1 MRTILAVLFVLCS
14 TTLARADDALDA
26 LYARIAQDRARDEP
40 LRVRVYV
47 ALCDNDSQG
56 IVKVKNPAICDGD
69 QPDRNIYWGTRGGL
83 AGFMRSAS
91 FRLKSRELP
100 AAGPIAARAVW
111 HKRIAGTEVEVEG
124 IAYRGRDIRAA
135 MLEFVRAAHRAEAG
149 PHVVAYVGHN
159 YFLDTSDVRV
169 FEEARLALGTTPVG
183 VLALS
188 CLGDR
193 DIRPYVTRSRSAIL
207 LLNTNLTYPGAWSIG
222 GLIDGLVRR
231 MSPRALRDSAARAFA
246 KGMNKPVTRAAF
258 AYGPKR

>member
-1 MRTILAVLFVLCS
+1 MPTILAFLLVLCS

-26 LYARIAQDRARDEP
+26 LYARIAHDRARGEP

-69 QPDRNIYWGTRGGL
+69 EPDRNIYWGTSGGL
-83 AGFMRSAS
+83 SGFMRSAA
-91 FRLKSRELP
+91 FRLQSRELR
-100 AAGPIAARAVW
+100 AAGPIAVRAVW
-111 HKRIAGTEVEVEG
+111 RKRIAGTAVEIEG
-124 IAYRGRDIRAA
+124 IAYRGREIRSA
-135 MLEFVRAAHRAEAG
+135 MLDFVRAAHRAEDA

-159 YFLDTSDVRV
+159 YFLDTADIHA
-169 FEEARLALGTTPVG
+169 FEEARLGLGTTPVG

-193 DIRPYVTRSRSAIL
+193 DIRPYITRQRSAIL

-231 MSPRALRDSAARAFA
+231 LPPRALRDSAARAFA
-246 KGMNKPVTRAAF
+246 AGMNKPVTRGAF
-258 AYGPKR
+258 AYGPKP